1 MNLTDLLVD
10 VAIETNAAIRAIAS
24 KLSLTASQA
33 YHLLLIPFDGI
44 PMSELA
50 KKLGLDS
57 STLTRNISNLEKH
70 NYISRKAS
78 NRDRRIQLIFLTK
91 RGINAVADI
100 ENHLEEY
107 NFDDD
112 SISEAEGLCEAAG
125 CKILHLIKQE
135 FLNATKLKSLVLGA
149 GRVLGILQ

>member
-1 MNLTDLLVD
+1 
-10 VAIETNAAIRAIAS
+10 
-24 KLSLTASQA
+24 
-33 YHLLLIPFDGI
+33 
-44 PMSELA
+44 SELA

-107 NFDDD
+107 NFNVLKLIDLDTQ
-112 SISEAEGLCEAAG
+112 EALFTSLEKLSWALT
-125 CKILHLIKQE
+125 CKQ
-135 FLNATKLKSLVLGA
+135 
-149 GRVLGILQ
+149 

>member
-10 VAIETNAAIRAIAS
+10 VAIETNAAIRTIAS

-44 PMSELA
+44 PMSKLA

-100 ENHLEEY
+100 ENHLEEH
-107 NFDDD
+107 NFNVLKLIDLDTQ
-112 SISEAEGLCEAAG
+112 EALFTSLEKLSWALT
-125 CKILHLIKQE
+125 CKQ
-135 FLNATKLKSLVLGA
+135 
-149 GRVLGILQ
+149 

>member
-10 VAIETNAAIRAIAS
+10 VTIETNAAIRTIAS

-70 NYISRKAS
+70 NYR
-78 NRDRRIQLIFLTK
+78 FF
-91 RGINAVADI
+91 V
-100 ENHLEEY
+100 
-107 NFDDD
+107 NFV
-112 SISEAEGLCEAAG
+112 
-125 CKILHLIKQE
+125 
-135 FLNATKLKSLVLGA
+135 N
-149 GRVLGILQ
+149 